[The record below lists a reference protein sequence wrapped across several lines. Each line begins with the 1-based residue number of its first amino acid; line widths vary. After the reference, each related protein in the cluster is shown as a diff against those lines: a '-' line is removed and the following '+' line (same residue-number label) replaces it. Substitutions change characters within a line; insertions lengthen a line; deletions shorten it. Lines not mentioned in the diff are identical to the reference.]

1 MRRLLLVLAT
11 IYCSCGGGGGS
22 SAPFGPGIIDGS
34 EAIYD
39 ETLFATFEI
48 TMAPADWDA
57 IVATPADDT
66 WRPATL
72 VWQGETVTSVAVR
85 PSGNTTRIP
94 GNPKPSIRLK
104 FDEYVFD
111 RKWRGVKQINL
122 DSMVREK
129 TFLKDRLGYWV
140 YREIGV
146 PAPRCTN
153 GRVVV
158 NGVYKGVYNV
168 EEPVRKQMLKNR
180 WGENDG
186 NLYEPDRIDPY
197 LWRGNDPASYVPL
210 PFEPETNETG
220 GTYTDVVTLCD
231 ILNNTPAADRRAQ
244 LDARILNV
252 DGVLNYLAADN
263 AIADYDSLN
272 GFFGARNYFLYN
284 RLATGKF
291 EIIPWDP
298 EMAFGGIGGLLGFLG
313 LPTESIWIRFN
324 ITPFTAWIPND
335 PDARAAYKLKLQQV
349 IDGPFSKSGERIDF
363 IVAQIKDAVYA
374 DPHKPMTN
382 AEFDAA
388 PQLIKT
394 WIAARIASLQTQI
407 AAP

>member
-22 SAPFGPGIIDGS
+22 SAPIGPGIIDGS

-39 ETLFATFEI
+39 ENLLATFEI
-48 TMAPADWDA
+48 TMAQADWDA

-72 VWQGETVTSVAVR
+72 VWQGETVSSVAVR

-111 RKWRGVKQINL
+111 RKWRGVKQSNL

-140 YREIGV
+140 YREFGV

-153 GRVVV
+153 GVVVV
-158 NGVYKGVYNV
+158 NGVTKGVYNV

-186 NLYEPDRIDPY
+186 NLYEPDRVDPY
-197 LWRGNDPASYVPL
+197 LWRGTDPALYVPI
-210 PFEPETNETG
+210 PFEAETNETG

-231 ILNNTPAADRRAQ
+231 ILNNTPAAGRMAE

-252 DGVLNYLAADN
+252 EGLLNYMAVDN
-263 AIADYDSLN
+263 AIADYDSVN
-272 GFFGARNYFLYN
+272 GFFGARNYFIYG

-298 EMAFGGIGGLLGFLG
+298 EMAFGGIGGLLSFLG
-313 LPTESIWIRFN
+313 QPAESIWIRFGQ
-324 ITPFTAWIPND
+324 TPLTAWIQND
-335 PDARAAYKLKLQQV
+335 PVARPAYKLKLQQV
-349 IDGPFSKSGERIDF
+349 IDGVLSRSSERIDF
-363 IVAQIKDAVYA
+363 IHAQIKAAAHA

-388 PQLIKT
+388 PQLIKN
-394 WIAARIASLQTQI
+394 WISARIASLQTQI

>member
-1 MRRLLLVLAT
+1 MRRFLLAIAT
-11 IYCSCGGGGGS
+11 IYCSCGGGG
-22 SAPFGPGIIDGS
+22 SAPTGTGTIDGS

-39 ETLFATFEI
+39 ENLLATFEI

-57 IVATPADDT
+57 IVATPALDVFY
-66 WRPATL
+66 PATL
-72 VWQGETVTSVAVR
+72 VWQGETVTDVGVR

-104 FDEYVFD
+104 FDEYIAD

-122 DSMVREK
+122 DSMPREK
-129 TFLKDRLGYWV
+129 TFLHDRVGYWL
-140 YREIGV
+140 YREFGV
-146 PAPRCTN
+146 VAPRCTN
-153 GRVVV
+153 GKVVV

-180 WGENDG
+180 WSENDG
-186 NLYEPDRIDPY
+186 NLYEPDRVDPY
-197 LWRGNDPASYVPL
+197 LWRGTDPASYVPL
-210 PFEPETNETG
+210 PFAPETNETG

-231 ILNNTPAADRRAQ
+231 ILNNTPAASRLAE

-252 DGVLNYLAADN
+252 DGLLNYMAVDN
-263 AIADYDSLN
+263 ILADYDSVN
-272 GFFGARNYFLYN
+272 GFFGARNYFIYN

-298 EMAFGGIGGLLGFLG
+298 EMAFGGIGGLLWFLG
-313 LPTESIWIRFN
+313 LPTESIWIRFSN
-324 ITPFTAWIPND
+324 TPLTSWIPDD
-335 PDARAAYKLKLQQV
+335 PAARAAYKLKLQQV
-349 IDGPFSKSGERIDF
+349 IDGPLSRSGERIDF
-363 IVAQIKDAVYA
+363 IYAQIKDAVYA

-388 PQLIKT
+388 PQAVKA
-394 WIAARIASLQTQI
+394 WIAARISSVQTQA

>member
-1 MRRLLLVLAT
+1 MRRFLLVLTT

-22 SAPFGPGIIDGS
+22 SDPAGPGLIDGS

-39 ETLFATFEI
+39 ENLLATYEI
-48 TMAPADWDA
+48 TMATADWDA

-72 VWQGETVTSVAVR
+72 VWQGETVTDVAVR

-104 FDEYVFD
+104 FDEYIFD

-140 YREIGV
+140 HREFGV

-153 GRVVV
+153 GKIVV
-158 NGVYKGVYNV
+158 NGVTKGVYNV

-180 WGENDG
+180 WNENDG
-186 NLYEPDRIDPY
+186 NLYEPDRVDPY
-197 LWRGNDPASYVPL
+197 LWRGTDPISYVPL
-210 PFEPETNETG
+210 PFDAETNGTG
-220 GTYTDVVTLCD
+220 GTYTDVVMLCD
-231 ILNNTPAADRRAQ
+231 VLNNTPAAGRMAE

-252 DGVLNYLAADN
+252 DGLLNYMAADN
-263 AIADYDSLN
+263 AIADYDSVN
-272 GFFGARNYFLYN
+272 GFFGARNYFIYN

-298 EMAFGGIGGLLGFLG
+298 EMSFGGIGGLLWFLG
-313 LPTESIWIRFN
+313 LPTESIWIRFEQ
-324 ITPFTAWIPND
+324 TQLTSWIPND
-335 PDARAAYKLKLQQV
+335 PVARPAYKLKLQQV
-349 IDGPFSKSGERIDF
+349 IDGPLARSSARIDF
-363 IVAQIKDAVYA
+363 IHAQIKDAVYA

-388 PQLIKT
+388 PQQIKD

-407 AAP
+407 AVP